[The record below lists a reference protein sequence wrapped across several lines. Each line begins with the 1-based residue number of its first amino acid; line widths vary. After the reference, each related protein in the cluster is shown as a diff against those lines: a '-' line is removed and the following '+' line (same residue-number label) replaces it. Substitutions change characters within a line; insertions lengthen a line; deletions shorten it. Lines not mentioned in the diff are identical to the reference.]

1 MESGK
6 TTKYFKY
13 AIGEIVLVVIG
24 ILIAL
29 SINNWNQ
36 QKNNEAK
43 ITSILKEIQ
52 SDIVTDL
59 KASNMIFDYHVL
71 TDSIAK
77 SFLNNRYTAE
87 DVRKPRFYRIGYNYR
102 DFKIVTNGFDNLKGT
117 IDNVP
122 EKYAV
127 LLPEIKDLY
136 VTLKTD
142 INVANNKIRN
152 TVYKNVDA
160 QSDLSWFEE
169 SLKGGMSDEQIN
181 FYLNDPTYKKLV
193 GNYMNYR
200 INIFKLSNQYR
211 VKAIDLYLK
220 IQEVIGSSDD
230 IPDSVSYTYNDTT
243 FLNNHVGTYKLKETV
258 NTGVWDKT
266 VNIILHDGQLVIDF
280 SEDHIKLN
288 LLHYNKNTF
297 FSDVYY
303 PFFVFDRPNK
313 GQFYISRSTNISAI
327 YEKMNSK

>member
-1 MESGK
+1 METGK

-13 AIGEIVLVVIG
+13 AIVEIILVVIG

-122 EKYAV
+122 EKYAA

-230 IPDSVSYTYNDTT
+230 IPDSVSYTNNDTT
-243 FLNNHVGTYKLKETV
+243 FLNNCVGTYKLKETV
-258 NTGVWDKT
+258 NTEMWEET
-266 VNIILHDGQLVIDF
+266 VHITLKDGQLEF
-280 SEDHIKLN
+280 EPSESNFKMN
-288 LLHYNKNTF
+288 LLYYDKNTF
-297 FSDVYY
+297 FTDGYY